1 MEKENL
7 NQLKEIITKEHLR
20 KIKEKDMEFLLN
32 NQLMK
37 NMKDIGQMINLME
50 KEN

>member
-7 NQLKEIITKEHLR
+7 NPSKEIITKELLK
-20 KIKEKDMEFLLN
+20 KIKEKDMELLLN
-32 NQLMK
+32 KIVK
-37 NMKDIGQMINLME
+37 NMKDIGQMINSME